1 MDLTAVHKWDHGGG
15 SPFWLLSAT
24 WMTLVHSAESQLY
37 YSTNSLSG
45 PLADTL
51 EATPYVSVRS
61 QNGEMP
67 GASFMLKEKD
77 VVEGCEKAH
86 MICTPRRVGIVL
98 RTESGKWT
106 ALWSAAYSCSLLL
119 VPGSKPLRD
128 WSCVSLRKQ
137 AQKRQSTECAGN
149 KRK

>member
-24 WMTLVHSAESQLY
+24 WVTLVHSAESQLS

-51 EATPYVSVRS
+51 EATPHASVRS

-77 VVEGCEKAH
+77 VAEGCEKAH

-98 RTESGKWT
+98 RTESGKGT

-119 VPGSKPLRD
+119 APGSKPLERLELCFIEKTSSKKTVNGVC
-128 WSCVSLRKQ
+128 W
-137 AQKRQSTECAGN
+137 
-149 KRK
+149 